1 MRPRSRGLQLNLCTS
16 PRSART
22 AAEKGVDAGTG
33 VAGPPPPRKGSAPRG
48 SGAGAQDFGGAG
60 QPLPQA
66 QSVWE

>member
-1 MRPRSRGLQLNLCTS
+1 M
-16 PRSART
+16 
-22 AAEKGVDAGTG
+22 DAGTG